1 MNDSKLYEAS
11 FELHPD
17 ALVISAHG
25 DVCAANAQ
33 AEALFGY
40 SRAELAGR
48 PLSVLL
54 PGATEPGVCH
64 RKDGSAFPAE
74 ISMRQLPDSRLLTVV
89 RVAPALRASAQ
100 ALLDANQ
107 LNHDVFNSTQVG
119 FLVMNRDLRYVAWN
133 PKMEEISGL
142 RADEVLGKHPFEL
155 FPFLKP
161 AGAEQLWHRALQG
174 ETVTSPDFPFDVP
187 EHGRKGWSSQ
197 TVGPLRN
204 STGEIV
210 GVIVS
215 VSDVTARKKTEDAL
229 RESEERFRG
238 LVEGS
243 PVPMLVAVDRQQ
255 IVLLNQRF
263 TDLFG
268 YTRAQ
273 THDMASWEMCAYPD
287 PTYRQ
292 EIREAWRRA
301 VEAADRAGRTT
312 FGPMDALVTC
322 RDGSVRFV
330 EVHLCRHG
338 NYSLVVFIDLTERRA
353 AQDAL
358 RQNEARLL
366 RIMEALP
373 VMIAAF
379 DEAGRPVSWNR
390 ECERVT
396 GYSAGEMI
404 GNSAAFER
412 LFPEPKERALAWA
425 ARLLPSSPME
435 PWRITRKDGE
445 VRAVRWCRVSNQP
458 IAGWT
463 RWGVGIDLTEQ
474 FHLEEQLRQSQ
485 KIQAIGQ
492 LAGGV
497 AHDFNNLLT
506 VIIGYSRM
514 ALRQTGSDG
523 PSGRHLEEIHKAG
536 ERAAALTRQLLALS
550 RKQILQPRVLDLN
563 LVVKDL
569 EGMLR
574 SLVGDD
580 VEVRLALREG
590 GVAVHA
596 DPHQLEQVL
605 LNLAVN
611 SRDAM
616 PHGGQLLIG
625 TGFAQRDEDYARFH
639 PEVRPGRYAVLA
651 VSDTGVGMDEVT
663 QQRMF
668 EPFFTTKEVGHGTG
682 LGLSTVQ
689 GIVAQSGGHIS
700 VASEVGRG
708 TTFEICLPVP
718 ADAAFPPEKQVTP
731 SNLRGKETILVVED
745 QAEVRNFAAEA
756 LEAYGYSVI
765 PAANAGEALMICEQE
780 TGRIELVLTD
790 VTMPRI
796 GGQELVERLAKLR
809 PDIKAVFMSG
819 YSGMG
824 LIARAVPGDGVHFIQ
839 KPFQP
844 EELAAKIREVL
855 APPVTPAR
863 ILVVDDDAGV
873 RSFLREVLETS
884 GHTVIEAANGREAVE
899 VAAAELVDLVITDIV
914 MPEQEGIETIQTLCR
929 MEPDLPIIA
938 ISGAF
943 GGHFLSVAKLIGASA
958 VFDKPINSQVLMT
971 KVTELLARR
980 EMMRRDR
987 ESL

>member
-1 MNDSKLYEAS
+1 MPDSSLYEAS

-17 ALVISAHG
+17 ALLISTNGA
-25 DVCAANAQ
+25 VCAANAQ
-33 AEALFGY
+33 VAALFGY
-40 SRAELAGR
+40 SREELAGH
-48 PLSVLL
+48 PLSALL
-54 PGATEPGVCH
+54 PGATEPGICR

-74 ISMRQLPDSRLLTVV
+74 ISTRQLPDSRWLTVV
-89 RVAPALRASAQ
+89 RVAPVMRASEQ

-107 LNHDVFNSTQVG
+107 LNHDVFQSTQVG
-119 FLVMNRDLRYVAWN
+119 FLVMNREFRYVAWN

-161 AGAEQLWHRALQG
+161 AGAEQLWRRALQG

-187 EHGRKGWSSQ
+187 EHGRKGWTSQ
-197 TVGPLRN
+197 TAGPLRN
-204 STGEIV
+204 SKGEIV

-215 VSDVTARKKTEDAL
+215 VSDVTARKRVEDAL

-238 LVEGS
+238 LVQSS
-243 PVPMLVAVDRQQ
+243 PVPMLVAVDRQR
-255 IVLLNQRF
+255 IVLLSQRF

-268 YTRAQ
+268 YTLAE

-287 PTYRQ
+287 AEYRQ
-292 EIREAWRRA
+292 EIRGAWRRA
-301 VEAADRAGRTT
+301 VEAAESGGPSA
-312 FGPMDALVTC
+312 FGPVDALVTC
-322 RDGSVRFV
+322 RDGSVRFA

-338 NYSLVVFIDLTERRA
+338 NYSLVVFIDLTDRKA
-353 AQDAL
+353 AQEAL

-379 DEAGRPVSWNR
+379 NEEGRPVSWNR

-396 GYSAGEMI
+396 GYRAGEMI
-404 GNSAAFER
+404 GNPSAFEL
-412 LFPEPKERALAWA
+412 LFPDPKERARAWA
-425 ARLLPSSPME
+425 ARSMPSEPME
-435 PWRITRKDGE
+435 PWQITRKDGV
-445 VRAVRWCRVSNQP
+445 VRTVRWCRVSNQP
-458 IAGWT
+458 VPGWT
-463 RWGVGIDLTEQ
+463 TWGVGIDLTEQ

-485 KIQAIGQ
+485 KMQAIGQ

-506 VIIGYSRM
+506 VISGYSRM
-514 ALRQTGSDG
+514 ALRRVGSGD
-523 PSGRHLEEIHKAG
+523 PLSRFLEEIQKAG
-536 ERAAALTRQLLALS
+536 DRAAALTRQLLAFS

-563 LVVKDL
+563 LVLKDL
-569 EGMLR
+569 EGMLQ
-574 SLVGDD
+574 SLVSEDI
-580 VEVRLALREG
+580 EVRLALREG

-625 TGFAQRDEDYARFH
+625 TGFALRDEDYAKSH
-639 PEVRPGRYAVLA
+639 PGVRPGRYAVLA
-651 VSDTGVGMDEVT
+651 VSDTGVGMDEAT

-668 EPFFTTKEVGHGTG
+668 EPFFTTKGVGEGTG

-708 TTFEICLPVP
+708 TTFEIYLPVP
-718 ADAAFPPEKQVTP
+718 EKTELPQEKHSAP
-731 SNLRGKETILVVED
+731 ANLRGKETILVVED
-745 QAEVRNFAAEA
+745 QAEVLQFTVEA
-756 LEAYGYSVI
+756 LQAYGYHVI

-780 TGRIELVLTD
+780 SARIDLVLTD

-809 PDIKAVFMSG
+809 PDMKALFMSG
-819 YSGMG
+819 YSD
-824 LIARAVPGDGVHFIQ
+824 LVPMPQRKGGGVHFLQ
-839 KPFQP
+839 KPFHP
-844 EELAAKIREVL
+844 EELAAKMREAL
-855 APPVTPAR
+855 MPPVPAAC
-863 ILVVDDDAGV
+863 ILVVDDEAGV
-873 RSFLREVLETS
+873 RSFLRDVLQAN
-884 GHTVIEAANGREAVE
+884 GHEVIEAANGREAVE
-899 VAAAELVDLVITDIV
+899 KAEAGAVDLVITDIV
-914 MPEQEGIETIQTLCR
+914 MPEQEGIETIQTLGR
-929 MEPDLPIIA
+929 LKPGLPIIA

-943 GGHFLSVAKLIGASA
+943 GGNFLSVAKLIGANA
-958 VFDKPINSQVLMT
+958 VLDKPVNCRLLLA
-971 KVTELLARR
+971 KVAELLARKA
-980 EMMRRDR
+980 
-987 ESL
+987 